1 MTPEDRKELA
11 HAAELVIAAQFGSV
25 AMLQRKM
32 SIGFARASQLMTM
45 LEEVAV
51 VGRPRGSRTRDVLV
65 LPNRVVE
72 TRRMILGEPS

>member
-25 AMLQRKM
+25 AMLQRHM
-32 SIGFARASQLMTM
+32 RIGFARASQLMTM

-51 VGRPRGSRTRDVLV
+51 VGRPRGARARDVLV